1 MLLVGLMTLS
11 VIEVRSN
18 IIKLIFCCPVHEVGT
33 KVVESLGVRRVYS
46 AMDGWT
52 LFTRKYKKT
61 LFMITPY
68 TNKPLLF

>member
-1 MLLVGLMTLS
+1 MLLVSLMTLS
-11 VIEVRSN
+11 LIEVRPN

-52 LFTRKYKKT
+52 LFTRKYKNHIYDNTVYK
-61 LFMITPY
+61 
-68 TNKPLLF
+68 